1 MKEIY
6 KKSARYGVGF
16 VGQGASYVMM
26 GTYLVLFLTNCV
38 GLSSVAAATISSLAL
53 FAEVI
58 AGVLIGNIS
67 DGFRSRWGRRR
78 PFMFLAGAAML
89 PILMLA
95 TNRIGSESTSPVVLF
110 AYYLVFAAL
119 FRLFFSTFEIPNQA
133 LGAELVRGYDERT
146 WLRTIQRL
154 FSICGNGLGYIVP
167 LLFFSVYGNDS
178 PKGWRIIGLTFGLI
192 TAASMIS
199 SAILNKAGD
208 PDNRAL
214 PVHEAAEEAP
224 SGTPKKRGHIM
235 EIIYNYSELMKI
247 KPVRLMVLYKSCFTC
262 GYGLYNVCTV
272 YYLTYAA
279 GFPSIVSAHLYY
291 INVTIFLVMI
301 PIVNRMAIKMGKAN
315 QLLVTMF
322 LCGAVGV
329 GVYFLAPATMVGTI
343 LYIATFSMM
352 QTSFWQLSYALFN
365 DVVEVD
371 EWVYG
376 KRRAGDVSSI
386 ISVLGTLFSAI
397 AIEFFGLTFDRT
409 GFDPDLAV
417 QSAGTVHFLNVMF
430 ILIPAI
436 FFLIAT
442 VILKVFPINKKT
454 FESLT
459 SALEARRKGESYEEY
474 MPDVNKILG
483 KR

>member
-1 MKEIY
+1 
-6 KKSARYGVGF
+6 
-16 VGQGASYVMM
+16 
-26 GTYLVLFLTNCV
+26 
-38 GLSSVAAATISSLAL
+38 
-53 FAEVI
+53 
-58 AGVLIGNIS
+58 
-67 DGFRSRWGRRR
+67 
-78 PFMFLAGAAML
+78 ML

-95 TNRIGSESTSPVVLF
+95 TNRIGNESTSSVVLF

-154 FSICGNGLGYIVP
+154 FSVCGNGLGYIVP

-214 PVHEAAEEAP
+214 PVHEAAAEAP
-224 SGTPKKRGHIM
+224 SGSQKKRGHIM

-322 LCGAVGV
+322 LCGAVLA

-343 LYIATFSMM
+343 LYIETFSMM